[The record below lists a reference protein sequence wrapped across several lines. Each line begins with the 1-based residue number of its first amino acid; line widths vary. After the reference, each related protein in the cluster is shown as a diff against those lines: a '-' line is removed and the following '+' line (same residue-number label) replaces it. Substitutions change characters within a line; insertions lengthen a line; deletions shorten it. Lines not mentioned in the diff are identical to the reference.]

1 MEKLLNSLG
10 AHCLSTSQWADGW
23 TIQSQRGG
31 WRQEPLCWVVPCFT
45 SEGRGLPSQ
54 HPQPHFPF
62 GSRPLPST
70 ERGLLRK
77 AEPRQL
83 EDGRSRRW
91 RGQRRPRQALL
102 AVCAL
107 GSLASGWRSS
117 ARLPWGGWSPIPTSL
132 PETLPPSRL
141 SLQSWTQV
149 PKKAMIQDREA
160 EPTGLLYKK
169 RGWAMDSGNSET
181 NLTLVFRLFQT
192 IKIKAGLRWLPSSES
207 CYVFLIW
214 QG

>member
-1 MEKLLNSLG
+1 MLKKYGKAIE
-10 AHCLSTSQWADGW
+10 QP
-23 TIQSQRGG
+23 RGTLPLHFTVS
-31 WRQEPLCWVVPCFT
+31 RRMDNPESKRRLAARALCWVVPCFT
-45 SEGRGLPSQ
+45 SEGRGLPSR

-160 EPTGLLYKK
+160 EPTGCVIQKK
-169 RGWAMDSGNSET
+169 G
-181 NLTLVFRLFQT
+181 
-192 IKIKAGLRWLPSSES
+192 GLWT
-207 CYVFLIW
+207 VGI
-214 QG
+214 QKQI